1 MKNLRQRT
9 HFTKT
14 IWKMSKIESKVVG
27 NYDVEKGKCETMYE
41 EDTIYKDLSV
51 ITRTIGKL

>member
-14 IWKMSKIESKVVG
+14 IWNISKIESKVVG
-27 NYDVEKGKCETMYE
+27 NDDVEKGKSKTMYE
-41 EDTIYKDLSV
+41 EDTIYKDLAV
-51 ITRTIGKL
+51 ITRIIWK